1 MINTKNRFKELH
13 NEADDNTIEALYL
26 LNDYRGSSYICDA
39 ISERADSMV
48 DVYTYDLLEW
58 AKTHISEIDEAADE
72 LGMPNT
78 DNAAGSVINALIMQ
92 AQYLVNSRNLYDG
105 LNNAVILQ
113 AWSIA
118 SERVEEVTEDQA
130 DKLNALDAII
140 DNNNRISDIED
151 EVKQILNIEE

>member
-1 MINTKNRFKELH
+1 MINTKNRFEELR
-13 NEADDNTIEALYL
+13 NEADDNTIDALYV

-39 ISERADSMV
+39 INERADSMV

-58 AKTHISEIDEAADE
+58 AKTHICEIDEAADE

-105 LNNAVILQ
+105 LNNAVILH

-118 SERVEEVTEDQA
+118 SDRVEEVTEEQA
-130 DKLNALDAII
+130 DKLDALDMMI
-140 DNNNRISDIED
+140 DNNNRVEDIEG
-151 EVKQILNIEE
+151 EVLEILGIEA